1 MQAEDKTTLPIGVAR
16 FLSWISLFLIL
27 ACNILLSVLITNQA
41 RDTMLQKQKNFAL
54 LTAESVNYQ
63 IYRRYSIP
71 LSLGG
76 RALVYLDR
84 PTQFEPLD
92 QVVNSVM
99 QGANVVS
106 VRIYSH
112 NSAVTFSTFPS
123 ELGKRD
129 IAPPQVAKVRN
140 TDQPEFE
147 IISKIPAWRSMFSLS
162 PKPESYVLRVTFP
175 LNTQNRLLSFEGDG
189 PKLDILEFSQDITS
203 DYESIIRFQWSILGM
218 AVVSSLI
225 LFALL
230 QVFIKRAEKVL
241 QERMH
246 EKELLE
252 KELHQNE
259 KLASMGRVVSSIAHE
274 IRNPLGIIRSSAEL
288 VLRRQKK
295 DDECNPNPSSN
306 NSTALIEAIHDEAC
320 RLSTTIT
327 DFLDYARPKVLT
339 SQAVNLNTIVDQA
352 LIFLGNSLAE
362 NNIRTNKQMP
372 EEVIV
377 SGDKDLLYRAIYNI
391 LANSAQ
397 ALNQNGEILVSA
409 QVSENHVLL
418 DITDNGPGFSEEAL
432 QKGLDP
438 FFTTKDGGTGLGLAI
453 VQSIIISHEGTITLS
468 NQMNS
473 NSAEAQSS
481 PQADQNTQ
489 GARVQI
495 QLPRYK
501 NKS

>member
-1 MQAEDKTTLPIGVAR
+1 MQSNLKYTQPDDTTSLPLGVAR

-41 RDTMLQKQKNFAL
+41 KDTMLQKQKDFAL

-76 RALVYLDR
+76 KALVYQDR
-84 PTQFEPLD
+84 PQFEPLE
-92 QVVNSVM
+92 QVINSAM
-99 QGANVVS
+99 QGAKIAY
-106 VRIYSH
+106 VRIYGY
-112 NSAVTFSTFPS
+112 NSTVTFSTLPS
-123 ELGKRD
+123 ELGKKD
-129 IAPPQVAKVRN
+129 IAPPQIAKVRN
-140 TDQPEFE
+140 TDKPDFE
-147 IISKIPAWRSMFSLS
+147 IVSKIPAWRSMFSLY
-162 PKPESYVLRVTFP
+162 PAPESYMLRVTFP

-189 PKLDILEFSQDITS
+189 PKLDVLEFSQDITS

-230 QVFIKRAEKVL
+230 QVFIKRAEKAL
-241 QERMH
+241 QERMY

-252 KELHQNE
+252 KELHQSE

-295 DDECNPNPSSN
+295 EDECNPNANN

-327 DFLDYARPKVLT
+327 DFLDYARPKVL
-339 SQAVNLNTIVDQA
+339 SCQPVELNTIVDQA

-362 NNIRTNKQMP
+362 NNIQTKKDMP
-372 EEVIV
+372 AEVLV

-391 LANSAQ
+391 VANSAQ
-397 ALNQNGEILVSA
+397 ALNQNGEITVRA
-409 QVSENHVLL
+409 QINEDNVML

-432 QKGLDP
+432 QKALDP

-453 VQSIIISHEGTITLS
+453 VQSIIISHKGTITLS
-468 NQMNS
+468 NQQ
-473 NSAEAQSS
+473 EE
-481 PQADQNTQ
+481 
-489 GARVQI
+489 GAPLGAKVQI
-495 QLPRYK
+495 VIPRYK
-501 NKS
+501 AKA

>member
-1 MQAEDKTTLPIGVAR
+1 MRDNHNHTQPEDKATLPLGAVR

-27 ACNILLSVLITNQA
+27 ACNILLSMLITNQA
-41 RDTMLQKQKNFAL
+41 KDTMLQKQKDFAL

-76 RALVYLDR
+76 KALVYQDR
-84 PTQFEPLD
+84 PQFEPLE
-92 QVVNSVM
+92 QVINSAM
-99 QGANVVS
+99 QGAKIAY
-106 VRIYSH
+106 VRIYGY
-112 NSAVTFSTFPS
+112 NSTVTFSTLPS
-123 ELGKRD
+123 ELGKKD
-129 IAPPQVAKVRN
+129 IAPPQIAKVRN
-140 TDQPEFE
+140 TDKPDFE
-147 IISKIPAWRSMFSLS
+147 IVSKIPAWRSMFSLY
-162 PKPESYVLRVTFP
+162 PAPESYMLRVTFP

-189 PKLDILEFSQDITS
+189 PKLDVLEFSQDITS

-230 QVFIKRAEKVL
+230 QVFIKRAEKAL
-241 QERMH
+241 QERMY

-252 KELHQNE
+252 KELHQSE

-295 DDECNPNPSSN
+295 EDECNPNANNN

-327 DFLDYARPKVLT
+327 DFLDYARPKVL
-339 SQAVNLNTIVDQA
+339 SCQPVELNTIVDQA

-362 NNIRTNKQMP
+362 NNIQTKKDMP
-372 EEVIV
+372 AEVLV

-391 LANSAQ
+391 VANSAQ
-397 ALNQNGEILVSA
+397 ALNQNGEITVRA
-409 QVSENHVLL
+409 QINEDNVML

-432 QKGLDP
+432 QKALDP

-453 VQSIIISHEGTITLS
+453 VQSIIISHKGTITLS
-468 NQMNS
+468 NQQ
-473 NSAEAQSS
+473 EE
-481 PQADQNTQ
+481 
-489 GARVQI
+489 GAPLGAKVQI
-495 QLPRYK
+495 VIPRYK
-501 NKS
+501 AKA

>member
-1 MQAEDKTTLPIGVAR
+1 MQSNLKYIQPDDKTSLPLGVAR

-41 RDTMLQKQKNFAL
+41 KDTMLQKQKDFAL

-76 RALVYLDR
+76 KALVYQDR
-84 PTQFEPLD
+84 PQFEPLE
-92 QVVNSVM
+92 QVINSAM
-99 QGANVVS
+99 QGAKIAY
-106 VRIYSH
+106 VRIYGY
-112 NSAVTFSTFPS
+112 NSTVTFSTLPS
-123 ELGKRD
+123 ELGKKD
-129 IAPPQVAKVRN
+129 IAPPQIAKVRN
-140 TDQPEFE
+140 TDKPDFE
-147 IISKIPAWRSMFSLS
+147 IVSKIPAWRSMFSLY
-162 PKPESYVLRVTFP
+162 PAPESYMLRVTFP

-189 PKLDILEFSQDITS
+189 PKLDVLEFSQDITS

-230 QVFIKRAEKVL
+230 QVFIKRAEKAL
-241 QERMH
+241 QERMY

-252 KELHQNE
+252 KELHQSE

-295 DDECNPNPSSN
+295 EDECNPNANN

-327 DFLDYARPKVLT
+327 DFLDYARPKVL
-339 SQAVNLNTIVDQA
+339 SCQPVELNTIVDQA

-362 NNIRTNKQMP
+362 NNIQTKKDMP
-372 EEVIV
+372 AEVLV

-391 LANSAQ
+391 VANSAQ
-397 ALNQNGEILVSA
+397 ALNQNGEITVRA
-409 QVSENHVLL
+409 QINEDNVML

-432 QKGLDP
+432 QKALDP

-453 VQSIIISHEGTITLS
+453 VQSIIISHKGTITLS
-468 NQMNS
+468 NQQ
-473 NSAEAQSS
+473 EE
-481 PQADQNTQ
+481 
-489 GARVQI
+489 GAPLGAKVQI
-495 QLPRYK
+495 VIPRYK
-501 NKS
+501 AKA